1 MNDVLKI
8 QINVA
13 SRLSFTQKIFLWQ
26 PLEVG
31 VACPGLGMQSQ
42 PVWSGGLLSERERKK
57 CSSTGTCSQPAAHLS
72 GRSLESGYAHGSV
85 SHVCFRKTKNK
96 LAAAASQSS
105 LQSPRRREQPAADP
119 EEAPRLDTP
128 PGILSLPQG
137 PAPPIRCLSCC
148 RRGLIP
154 HSSRL
159 PLIAVST

>member
-1 MNDVLKI
+1 MPRAGGAVSACLVPRRAAVRAGEKERSA
-8 QINVA
+8 V
-13 SRLSFTQKIFLWQ
+13 
-26 PLEVG
+26 PLG
-31 VACPGLGMQSQ
+31 PAPSPQLIYLAAAWNRDM
-42 PVWSGGLLSERERKK
+42 P
-57 CSSTGTCSQPAAHLS
+57 TG
-72 GRSLESGYAHGSV
+72 V

-159 PLIAVST
+159 PLMAVST